1 MRAHYFQHVH
11 FEDPG
16 SILAWLQKK
25 DYEISSTRLYRNEEL
40 PVLQDI
46 DVLIVMGGPMSVK
59 DEADY
64 PWLPQEKGFIK
75 EAVLSG
81 KPVLGICLGAQL
93 IAEAM
98 GGKVYPNEEKEI
110 GWFPVRSV
118 ESDKGATFPFPD
130 EIEVFHWH
138 GETFS
143 LPPEARLLAESRVC
157 RNQAFQLGSR
167 VMGLQFHLETT
178 PKSLQA
184 IVKNC
189 ADELTHGNYIQSQE
203 QLLST
208 RQERFTQINSLMERI
223 LEYICR

>member
-25 DYEISSTRLYRNEEL
+25 GYEISSTRFYNNEKL
-40 PVLQDI
+40 PELQDM
-46 DVLIVMGGPMSVK
+46 DFLIVMGGPMSVK
-59 DEADY
+59 DETDY
-64 PWLPQEKGFIK
+64 PWLRQEKEFIK
-75 EAVLSG
+75 EAVQSG

-98 GGKVYPNEEKEI
+98 GGKVYPNGEKEI
-110 GWFPVRSV
+110 GWFQVHSV
-118 ESDKGATFPFPD
+118 ESDKGVTFPFPD

-143 LPPEARLLAESRVC
+143 LPPEARLLAESAVC
-157 RNQAFQLGSR
+157 RNQAFQMGSR

-178 PKSLQA
+178 PQSLQA

-223 LEYICR
+223 LEYICP